1 MNEVIEVTQAE
12 FEENFD
18 EYMDKIEKEKQYYMI
33 RMPDGRAVAAVPAL
47 DIADKEWYDMMTDHD
62 DAP

>member
-1 MNEVIEVTQAE
+1 MNEVIEVTQEE

-18 EYMDKIEKEKQYYMI
+18 EYMDKIEKEKQYFMI
-33 RMPDGRAVAAVPAL
+33 RMPDGRAVAAIPAL
-47 DIADKEWYDMMTDHD
+47 DMVDEEYYNMMTGHD

>member
-1 MNEVIEVTQAE
+1 MNELIEVTQAE
-12 FEENFD
+12 FEENFE
-18 EYMDKIEKEKQYYMI
+18 EYMDKIEKGKQYFMI

-47 DIADKEWYDMMTDHD
+47 DIAYKEWYDMMTNHD